1 MSDRQQL
8 DALLAALVEA
18 GRPSSM
24 SLPRESGLRNFTELA
39 QWLSGP
45 AAGPAGQDAAIAGPS
60 GPVPVRI
67 YRPDPGAG
75 DAAANQPAAMY
86 FHGGGWVFG
95 GLDSHDCMCRELARQ
110 SGVMLVAVD
119 YRLAPEHPFP
129 AGLDDC
135 LAATR
140 WVSAHAAE
148 LGADGTRLA
157 VAGDSSGATLAAAV
171 AMLARDQGG
180 PELALQVLAYPALD
194 PAMSTASYAENADD
208 PFLSRAEM
216 ESYWSLYLAGVDPD
230 SRAAPALAADLT
242 GLPPAYV
249 LLAGHDVLRDE
260 GAGYARLLRDGGATV
275 QVRLHEEMVHGFL
288 LCTGWLDAAREGIGE
303 LAMVLR
309 TGLGAAGIQ

>member
-1 MSDRQQL
+1 
-8 DALLAALVEA
+8 
-18 GRPSSM
+18 
-24 SLPRESGLRNFTELA
+24 
-39 QWLSGP
+39 
-45 AAGPAGQDAAIAGPS
+45 
-60 GPVPVRI
+60 
-67 YRPDPGAG
+67 
-75 DAAANQPAAMY
+75 
-86 FHGGGWVFG
+86 
-95 GLDSHDCMCRELARQ
+95 
-110 SGVMLVAVD
+110 
-119 YRLAPEHPFP
+119 
-129 AGLDDC
+129 
-135 LAATR
+135 
-140 WVSAHAAE
+140 VSAHAAE

-171 AMLARDQGG
+171 AMLARDQGD